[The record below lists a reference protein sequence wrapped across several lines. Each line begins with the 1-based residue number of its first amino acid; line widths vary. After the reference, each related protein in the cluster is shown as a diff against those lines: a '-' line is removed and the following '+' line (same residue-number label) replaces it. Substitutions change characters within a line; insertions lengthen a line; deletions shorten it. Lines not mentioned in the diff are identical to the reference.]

1 MTNETIVAIYD
12 SSEQAA
18 LAVRDL
24 EAAGVSSNAISK
36 HADGGLT
43 AGSTPTTSHREQG
56 FWASLFGG
64 EPEHGHDTAVYDR
77 SLESGST
84 VVTVKVPQHH
94 LTQVMDI
101 LERHDP
107 IDIDE
112 RAMGYGVEN
121 AVPGPNN
128 ASHVNASPV
137 IGAGG
142 RVGEGE
148 AIPLTEETLSVG
160 KRAVNRGTTR
170 VRRYVVETP
179 VEENVSLRDET
190 VAVERRPVADTRP
203 VTHADF
209 TDKVVEV
216 AETAEE
222 AVVSKTARVKE
233 EVVIHKEAAE
243 RTETVRDTV
252 RREDVEITKEPG
264 TERATGATSA
274 VPAGAS
280 PKI

>member
-24 EAAGVSSNAISK
+24 EAAGVSSSAISK

-43 AGSTPTTSHREQG
+43 AGSTTTTSHREQG

-64 EPEHGHDTAVYDR
+64 EPEHDTAVYNR

-84 VVTVKVPQHH
+84 VVTVKVPEHH
-94 LTQVMDI
+94 LTRVMDI

-112 RAMGYGVEN
+112 RAMGYGGEN
-121 AVPGPNN
+121 AVTGPNN

-142 RVGEGE
+142 RVGESE
-148 AIPLTEETLSVG
+148 AIPLTEERLSVG

-179 VEENVSLRDET
+179 VEEHVSLRDET
-190 VAVERRPVADTRP
+190 VSVERRPVADARP
-203 VTHADF
+203 VTNADF

-264 TERATGATSA
+264 TERTTGTTSA